1 MCKYSMISFL
11 TITYQRK
18 HLLEEA
24 IYSFLNQK
32 NLNESDEMVII
43 NDNKNVEYI
52 LNHPNIKIVNLK
64 ERFASIESKYHYG
77 YTECK
82 NDYIYRL
89 EDDDLLARNALNLSK
104 ETIKE
109 NPVYEIYRSSTH
121 YYFVDNKFK
130 GISGNYNTGVIYTQK
145 YLKKLVCND
154 MTYLEDMR
162 TFGNYKAKVFT
173 SFKNS
178 TMIYR
183 WGMNTYH
190 ISGMGNRTNK
200 EIYDWA
206 EKLCIKENG
215 IINLNPHFD
224 HDYYKMIE

>member
-1 MCKYSMISFL
+1 
-11 TITYQRK
+11 
-18 HLLEEA
+18 
-24 IYSFLNQK
+24 
-32 NLNESDEMVII
+32 
-43 NDNKNVEYI
+43 
-52 LNHPNIKIVNLK
+52 
-64 ERFASIESKYHYG
+64 
-77 YTECK
+77 
-82 NDYIYRL
+82 
-89 EDDDLLARNALNLSK
+89 
-104 ETIKE
+104 
-109 NPVYEIYRSSTH
+109 
-121 YYFVDNKFK
+121 
-130 GISGNYNTGVIYTQK
+130 
-145 YLKKLVCND
+145 

-173 SFKNS
+173 SFKNP